1 VVKVKVKVKEGE
13 KKSVR
18 IVRSTR
24 KTKGSFL
31 TDNVPNRLPPTKAMR
46 RIVCGAKPSAET
58 VSLSLSAAQANNR
71 KPTPKPVQ
79 NTQSLRKRWPK
90 RSIVPPTRNANTATM

>member
-1 VVKVKVKVKEGE
+1 VVKVKEGE

-18 IVRSTR
+18 IVRSTK
-24 KTKGSFL
+24 KTKDKRIIL

-46 RIVCGAKPSAET
+46 RIVCGAKPSSET